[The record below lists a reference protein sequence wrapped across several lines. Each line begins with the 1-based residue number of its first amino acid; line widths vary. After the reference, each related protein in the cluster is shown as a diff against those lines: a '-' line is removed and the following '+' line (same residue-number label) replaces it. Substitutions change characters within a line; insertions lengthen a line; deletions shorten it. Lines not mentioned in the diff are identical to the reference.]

1 MTAQQL
7 SIPETIPPRPKDN
20 TPPIT
25 MAEAPTPPNF
35 TASIQALQ
43 SSLKE
48 ILQNNKI
55 LKTQI
60 GRNTESMAIIDET
73 YKTIIADSKGIAI
86 FRDQV
91 RQSNTILAAL
101 SEDLA
106 ATRTDLSRA
115 GEMLKEVGLL
125 AKD

>member
-1 MTAQQL
+1 
-7 SIPETIPPRPKDN
+7 
-20 TPPIT
+20 

-48 ILQNNKI
+48 TLQHNEI
-55 LKTQI
+55 LKAQI
-60 GRNTESMAIIDET
+60 GRNTESMAIIDEI
-73 YKTIIADSKGIAI
+73 YKTIIANSKGIAF
-86 FRDQV
+86 FRDQL

-101 SEDLA
+101 SEDLV

-115 GEMLKEVGLL
+115 GEMLKEAGFL
-125 AKD
+125 AKA